1 MTAKLPTKNLNLS
14 AYPGLFLRADLPS
27 RVHRR
32 GGLLL
37 CFLGIL
43 GILAGCSSGAE
54 PILIG
59 WGGGPLNDSTVAPS
73 LHTAELAVE
82 EINRSGG
89 INGRPLRIVVLEDGG
104 EADSA
109 VRVASMLVDSG
120 VVAVI
125 GHIYSSTTLASAP
138 VYNDSRNPVLQI
150 SPSATSPT
158 ITHAGDYTFRIC
170 PSDLQY
176 GGALARFARNSLG
189 LSRGTVLYVNN
200 DYGRGIRRTF
210 TEEFNRLGGT
220 VTAVDPFLE
229 SAPEIGAY
237 LERLVQLGSAE
248 FIVVA
253 ANIEEGEQVLRQ
265 IRQRNIVLP
274 IMGGDGFDGME
285 DKGSI
290 AEGIYSSTVYLPTLN
305 TDANR
310 KFLEAYRARFPLGN
324 PVDYSAAA
332 TYDIVYLLRDAL
344 LRAGTD
350 RRALRDAVADIG
362 RGAPAFQGLTGAIAF
377 DENGDVPQ
385 LDIQIG
391 VVRSGTL
398 RPAEVR

>member
-1 MTAKLPTKNLNLS
+1 MI
-14 AYPGLFLRADLPS
+14 GRAC
-27 RVHRR
+27 
-32 GGLLL
+32 LLL
-37 CFLGIL
+37 VVATLY
-43 GILAGCSSGAE
+43 GCGDAAE

-59 WGGGPLNDSTVAPS
+59 WGGGPLADSTVAPS

-82 EINRSGG
+82 EINRQGG
-89 INGRPLRIVVLEDGG
+89 IRGQPLRLVVLEDGG
-104 EADSA
+104 DADSA

-138 VYNDSRNPVLQI
+138 VYNDPREPVLQI
-150 SPSATSPT
+150 SQSATSPS
-158 ITHAGDYTFRIC
+158 ITLAGDYTFRVC

-176 GGALARFARNSLG
+176 GGALARFARTSLG
-189 LSRGTVLYVNN
+189 LGRGVVLYVNN

-210 TEEFNRLGGT
+210 SEEFRRLGGT
-220 VTAVDPFLE
+220 VTDVDPFLE
-229 SAPEIGAY
+229 EAPQVGPY
-237 LERLVQLGSAE
+237 LDRAVRSGAE

-253 ANIEEGEQVLRQ
+253 ANIDEGAVVVRQ
-265 IRQRNIVLP
+265 IRDRAIRLP

-285 DKGSI
+285 DMG
-290 AEGIYSSTVYLPTLN
+290 AFTEGIYASTVYLPTMN
-305 TDANR
+305 TEANR
-310 KFLEAYRARFPLGN
+310 KFLEAYRARHPLGN

-344 LRAGTD
+344 LRAGPD

-362 RGAPAFQGLTGAIAF
+362 RGTPAFQGVTGAIGF

-391 VVRSGTL
+391 VVRNGML
-398 RPAEVR
+398 RPAEEQ

>member
-1 MTAKLPTKNLNLS
+1 MTAKLPTEKLS
-14 AYPGLFLRADLPS
+14 AYPDLSLRADFSS
-27 RVHRR
+27 RGIRR
-32 GGLLL
+32 ASLLL
-37 CFLGIL
+37 LL
-43 GILAGCSSGAE
+43 WILAGCASDSE

-73 LHTAELAVE
+73 LHTAQLAVE
-82 EINRSGG
+82 EINQNGG

-158 ITHAGDYTFRIC
+158 ITQAGDYTFRVC

-210 TEEFNRLGGT
+210 TEEFTRLGGS
-220 VTAVDPFLE
+220 VSAVDPFLE

-237 LERLVQLGSAE
+237 LERVAQNGSAE
-248 FIVVA
+248 FIIVA

-265 IRQRNIVLP
+265 IRRRNIQLP
-274 IMGGDGFDGME
+274 ILGGDGFDGME

-305 TDANR
+305 TEANR
-310 KFLEAYRARFPLGN
+310 KFLEAYRARYPLGN

-350 RRALRDAVADIG
+350 RQALRDAVADIG
-362 RGAPAFQGLTGAIAF
+362 QGAPAFQGLTGEIAF
-377 DENGDVPQ
+377 DQNGDVPQ

-391 VVRSGTL
+391 VVRNGAL
-398 RPAEVR
+398 RPAEGR

>member
-1 MTAKLPTKNLNLS
+1 VKADIASRRRWRGGWLLSVLALLS
-14 AYPGLFLRADLPS
+14 A
-27 RVHRR
+27 
-32 GGLLL
+32 
-37 CFLGIL
+37 
-43 GILAGCSSGAE
+43 CSSESA

-73 LHTAELAVE
+73 LHT
-82 EINRSGG
+82 
-89 INGRPLRIVVLEDGG
+89 
-104 EADSA
+104 A

-158 ITHAGDYTFRIC
+158 ITSAGDFTFRVC

-189 LSRGTVLYVNN
+189 LSRGIVLYVNN

-210 TEEFNRLGGT
+210 SEEFNRLGGT
-220 VTAVDPFLE
+220 VIEVDPFLE
-229 SAPEIGAY
+229 EAPEIGAY
-237 LERLVQLGSAE
+237 LERVTTDGTAE
-248 FIVVA
+248 FIIVA
-253 ANIEEGEQVLRQ
+253 ANIDEGEQVLRQ
-265 IRQRNIVLP
+265 IRARNIRLP
-274 IMGGDGFDGME
+274 ILGGDGFDGME
-285 DKGSI
+285 DKGAI

-305 TDANR
+305 TEANR
-310 KFLEAYRARFPLGN
+310 KFLVAYRARYPLGN

-332 TYDIVYLLRDAL
+332 SYDIVYLLRDAL
-344 LRAGTD
+344 LAAGTD
-350 RRALRDAVADIG
+350 RRALRDAVAQIG
-362 RGAPAFQGLTGAIAF
+362 QGTPAFQGLTGAIAF

-385 LDIQIG
+385 LNIQIG
-391 VVRSGTL
+391 VVRNGTL
-398 RPAEVR
+398 RPAEGR

>member
-1 MTAKLPTKNLNLS
+1 LTANLPTENLP
-14 AYPGLFLRADLPS
+14 AYPGLFLRAHLAS
-27 RVHRR
+27 RAVRR

-37 CFLGIL
+37 SFLA
-43 GILAGCSSGAE
+43 LAACSTDSE
-54 PILIG
+54 PILLG

-73 LHTAELAVE
+73 LHTAQLAIE

-89 INGRPLRIVVLEDGG
+89 IHGRPLRLVVLEDGG

-138 VYNDSRNPVLQI
+138 VYNDARNPVLQI

-158 ITHAGDYTFRIC
+158 ISQAGDYTFRIC

-189 LSRGTVLYVNN
+189 LSRGAILYVNN

-210 TEEFNRLGGT
+210 TEEFVRLNGT
-220 VTAVDPFLE
+220 VSAVDPFLE

-237 LERLVQLGSAE
+237 LERMIRNGNAQFV
-248 FIVVA
+248 IVA

-265 IRQRNIVLP
+265 IRQRNLPLP
-274 IMGGDGFDGME
+274 ILGGDGFDGME

-305 TDANR
+305 SAANR
-310 KFLEAYRARFPLGN
+310 KFLEAYRARYPLGN

-332 TYDIVYLLRDAL
+332 SYDIVYLLRAAL

-350 RRALRDAVADIG
+350 RKALRDAVADIG
-362 RGAPAFQGLTGAIAF
+362 RGAPAFEGLTGTIAF

-391 VVRSGTL
+391 VVRNGAL
-398 RPAEVR
+398 RPAEGR

>member
-1 MTAKLPTKNLNLS
+1 LTAKLPTKNLS
-14 AYPGLFLRADLPS
+14 AYFALSLRSHVTS
-27 RVHRR
+27 RVVRR
-32 GGLLL
+32 GGFLL
-37 CFLGIL
+37 FLL
-43 GILAGCSSGAE
+43 GGLAACGTGSE

-73 LHTAELAVE
+73 LHTAQMAVE
-82 EINRSGG
+82 EINQSGG

-158 ITHAGDYTFRIC
+158 ITSAGDYTFRVC

-189 LSRGTVLYVNN
+189 LTRGAILYVNN

-210 TEEFNRLGGT
+210 TEEFNRLGGSLT
-220 VTAVDPFLE
+220 QIDPFLE

-237 LERLVQLGSAE
+237 LERVTQDGSAE

-253 ANIEEGEQVLRQ
+253 ANIEEGERVLRQ
-265 IRQRNIVLP
+265 IRDRNIRLP

-285 DKGSI
+285 DKGPI
-290 AEGIYSSTVYLPTLN
+290 AEGVYSSTVYLPTLN
-305 TDANR
+305 TEANR
-310 KFLEAYRARFPLGN
+310 KFLEAYRARYPLGN

-332 TYDIVYLLRDAL
+332 SYDIVYLLRDAL
-344 LRAGTD
+344 LRSGTD

-362 RGAPAFQGLTGAIAF
+362 RGSPAFQGLTGTIAF

-385 LDIQIG
+385 LTIQIG
-391 VVRSGTL
+391 VVHNGNL
-398 RPAEVR
+398 RPAEGR

>member
-1 MTAKLPTKNLNLS
+1 MTPKLPTKNLP

-37 CFLGIL
+37 SLLGIL
-43 GILAGCSSGAE
+43 SILAGCSSGSD

-82 EINRSGG
+82 EINKSGG

-158 ITHAGDYTFRIC
+158 ITHAGDYTFRVC

-210 TEEFNRLGGT
+210 TEEFDRLGGT

-265 IRQRNIVLP
+265 IRQRNIPLP

-290 AEGIYSSTVYLPTLN
+290 AEGIYSSTVYMPTLN
-305 TDANR
+305 TEANR

-385 LDIQIG
+385 LNIQIG
-391 VVRSGTL
+391 VVRSGSL
-398 RPAEVR
+398 RPAEGR

>member
-1 MTAKLPTKNLNLS
+1 VKADIASRRRWRGGSLLSVLALLS
-14 AYPGLFLRADLPS
+14 A
-27 RVHRR
+27 
-32 GGLLL
+32 
-37 CFLGIL
+37 
-43 GILAGCSSGAE
+43 CSSESA

-73 LHTAELAVE
+73 LHTARLAVE
-82 EINRSGG
+82 EINQAGG
-89 INGRPLRIVVLEDGG
+89 VNGRPLRIVVLEDGG

-138 VYNDSRNPVLQI
+138 VYNDGRNPVLQI

-158 ITHAGDYTFRIC
+158 ITSAGDFTFRVC

-189 LSRGTVLYVNN
+189 LSRGIVLYVNN

-210 TEEFNRLGGT
+210 SEEFNRLGGT
-220 VTAVDPFLE
+220 VIEVDPFLE
-229 SAPEIGAY
+229 EAPEIGAY
-237 LERLVQLGSAE
+237 LERVTTDGTAE
-248 FIVVA
+248 FIIVA
-253 ANIEEGEQVLRQ
+253 ANIDEGEQVLRQ
-265 IRQRNIVLP
+265 IRARNIRLP
-274 IMGGDGFDGME
+274 ILGGDGFDGME
-285 DKGSI
+285 DKGAI

-305 TDANR
+305 TEANR
-310 KFLEAYRARFPLGN
+310 KFLVAYRARYPLGN

-332 TYDIVYLLRDAL
+332 SYDIVYLLRDAL
-344 LRAGTD
+344 LAAGTD
-350 RRALRDAVADIG
+350 RRALRDAVAQIG
-362 RGAPAFQGLTGAIAF
+362 QGTPAFQGLTGAIAF

-385 LDIQIG
+385 LNIQIG
-391 VVRSGTL
+391 VVRNGTL
-398 RPAEVR
+398 RPAEGR